1 MEAEFEFLNVLLMLL
16 VVFASAKAASF
27 IFNRIGV
34 PGLVGEILVGVIFA
48 SVVLGDSTIAENL
61 GLFTVNP
68 DGTRNDDTTM
78 YHVLEVFSELGVM
91 FLLFSVGLETRVKD
105 LMSVGKAAF
114 LVAFLGVLI
123 PFCFGYAYV
132 EYFQDGNMYHALFLG
147 AAMVATSVGITAR
160 VIKDMRLTDAKE
172 SRIIIGAAVID
183 DILGMIVLA
192 VVSGMAKSG
201 EIDIGNILIVTVS
214 AFAFVI
220 LVMLFAF
227 FAVPKIKAKWQE
239 HNDRKFEKD
248 KDFIPTK
255 FNMLIPGIALCFAF
269 AYLAEYIGLAAII
282 GAFLAGMVFAEYSIV
297 WGLDEKVE
305 AISTLLVSFFFVN
318 VGMKVDL
325 SGIDGG
331 LIITII
337 IVIVLAII
345 GKYIGCSLGAKI
357 GDKSL
362 EKSSLN
368 IIGIGM
374 VPRGEV
380 GIIVASIGLKIV
392 VDGGTAISSELY
404 TVVVMMSVLTTI
416 IAPPLLSAAFKKK
429 YKTDYVVQPDDQL

>member
-1 MEAEFEFLNVLLMLL
+1 MAEFEFVEALLMLL
-16 VVFASAKAASF
+16 VVFCSAKAASF
-27 IFNRIGV
+27 VFNRIGI

-48 SVVLGDSTIAENL
+48 SLVIGDTTIAESL
-61 GLFTVNP
+61 GLY
-68 DGTRNDDTTM
+68 DGSGSDRQETEI

-105 LMSVGKAAF
+105 LLSVGKAAF
-114 LVAFLGVLI
+114 LVALLGVLV
-123 PFCFGYAYV
+123 PFVFGYAYV
-132 EYFQDGNMYHALFLG
+132 EFLYDGNMYHALFMG

-201 EIDIGNILIVTVS
+201 EIDIVNIISVTLS

-220 LVMLFAF
+220 IIMLFSY
-227 FAVPKIKAKWQE
+227 FAVPWLKKKAQE
-239 HNDRKFEKD
+239 HNDAKFEKD
-248 KDFIPTK
+248 KDYIPTK
-255 FNMLIPGIALCFAF
+255 YNMLIICIALCFAF
-269 AYLAEYIGLAAII
+269 AYLAEFIGLAAII
-282 GAFLAGMVFAEYSIV
+282 GAFLAGMIFADYVVI
-297 WGLDEKVE
+297 WGLEEKVE
-305 AISTLLVSFFFVN
+305 AINSLLVSFFFVN
-318 VGMKVDL
+318 VGMKVNL
-325 SGIDGG
+325 SGIDVDM
-331 LIITII
+331 IITIV
-337 IVIVLAII
+337 IVISLAVL
-345 GKYIGCSLGAKI
+345 GKYIGCSMGAKI

-362 EKSSLN
+362 EKSSMN

-392 VDGGTAISSELY
+392 VDGGTAISTELY
-404 TVVVMMSVLTTI
+404 TVVVLMSVITTI
-416 IAPPLLSAAFKKK
+416 IAPPLLSAAYKKK

>member
-1 MEAEFEFLNVLLMLL
+1 MDLLEVLLML
-16 VVFASAKAASF
+16 VIVFVSAKAASF
-27 IFNRIGV
+27 VFNRIGI
-34 PGLVGEILVGVIFA
+34 PGLVGEILVGVILA
-48 SVVLGDSTIAENL
+48 SVAIGGVTFAESL
-61 GLFTVNP
+61 GLYEMVGGVRQETE
-68 DGTRNDDTTM
+68 M
-78 YHVLEVFSELGVM
+78 YHVLDVFSELGVM

-114 LVAFLGVLI
+114 LVALLGVMI
-123 PFCFGYAYV
+123 PFVFGYAYV
-132 EYFQDGNMYHALFLG
+132 EFFQDGDMYHALFLG

-192 VVSGMAKSG
+192 IVSGMAKSG
-201 EIDIGNILIVTVS
+201 EIDIVNIIVVAVS

-220 LVMLFAF
+220 LVMLFAYF
-227 FAVPKIKAKWQE
+227 VVPKIKAKVQE
-239 HNDRKFEKD
+239 YNDAKFEQD
-248 KDFIPTK
+248 KNYIPTK
-255 FNMLIPGIALCFAF
+255 FNMLIPGIALCLAFAF
-269 AYLAEYIGLAAII
+269 LAEYIGLAAII
-282 GAFLAGMVFAEYSIV
+282 GAFLAGMIFADYAII
-297 WGLDEKVE
+297 WGLEEKIE
-305 AISTLLVSFFFVN
+305 AINTFLVSFFFVN
-318 VGMKVDL
+318 VGLKVDI
-325 SGIDGG
+325 SGVDWA
-331 LIITII
+331 LILTIV
-337 IVIVLAII
+337 IVIVLAVL

-392 VDGGTAISSELY
+392 VEGGGTAISQELY
-404 TVVVMMSVLTTI
+404 TVVVLMSVITTI
-416 IAPPLLSAAFKKK
+416 IAPPLLSSAFKKR
-429 YKTDYVVQPDDQL
+429 YKADYKVQPEDQL

>member
-1 MEAEFEFLNVLLMLL
+1 MAEFEFVEALLMLL
-16 VVFASAKAASF
+16 VVFCSAKAASF
-27 IFNRIGV
+27 VFNRIGI

-48 SVVLGDSTIAENL
+48 SLVIGDTTIAESL
-61 GLFTVNP
+61 GLYNGSGSDRQETEI
-68 DGTRNDDTTM
+68 

-105 LMSVGKAAF
+105 LLSVGKAAF
-114 LVAFLGVLI
+114 LVALLGVLV
-123 PFCFGYAYV
+123 PFVFGYAYV
-132 EYFQDGNMYHALFLG
+132 EFLYDGNMYHALFMG

-201 EIDIGNILIVTVS
+201 EIDIVNIISVTLS

-220 LVMLFAF
+220 IIMLFSY
-227 FAVPKIKAKWQE
+227 FAVPWLKKKAQE
-239 HNDRKFEKD
+239 HNDAKFEKD
-248 KDFIPTK
+248 KDYIPTK
-255 FNMLIPGIALCFAF
+255 YNMLIICIALCFAF
-269 AYLAEYIGLAAII
+269 AYLAEFIGLAAII
-282 GAFLAGMVFAEYSIV
+282 GAFLAGMIFADYAVI
-297 WGLDEKVE
+297 WGLEEKVE
-305 AISTLLVSFFFVN
+305 AINSLLVSFFFVN
-318 VGMKVDL
+318 VGMKVNL
-325 SGIDGG
+325 SGIDVDM
-331 LIITII
+331 IITIV
-337 IVIVLAII
+337 IVISLAVL
-345 GKYIGCSLGAKI
+345 GKYIGCSMGAKI

-362 EKSSLN
+362 EKSSMN

-392 VDGGTAISSELY
+392 VDGGTAISTELY
-404 TVVVMMSVLTTI
+404 TVVVLMSVITTI
-416 IAPPLLSAAFKKK
+416 IAPPLLSAAYKKK

>member
-1 MEAEFEFLNVLLMLL
+1 METEFEFLKVLLMLF
-16 VVFASAKAASF
+16 VVFCSAKAASF
-27 IFNRIGV
+27 VFNRIGV

-48 SVVLGDSTIAENL
+48 SVMFGDTTIAESL
-61 GLFTVNP
+61 GLYNGSGADREETEI
-68 DGTRNDDTTM
+68 

-114 LVAFLGVLI
+114 LVAMLGVLV
-123 PFCFGYAYV
+123 PFVFGYAYV
-132 EYFQDGNMYHALFLG
+132 EYFYDGNMYHALFLG

-201 EIDIGNILIVTVS
+201 EIDIGNIAVVTIS

-220 LVMLFAF
+220 LIMLFSYF
-227 FAVPKIKAKWQE
+227 VVPKIKQKVQKY
-239 HNDRKFEKD
+239 NDAKFEKD
-248 KDFIPTK
+248 KDYIPTK
-255 FNMLIPGIALCFAF
+255 FNMLILGIALCFGF
-269 AYLAEYIGLAAII
+269 AYLAEFIGLAAII
-282 GAFLAGMVFAEYSIV
+282 GAFLAGMIFADYAVI
-297 WGLDEKVE
+297 WGLEEKTE
-305 AISTLLVSFFFVN
+305 AINSLLVSFFFVN
-318 VGMKVDL
+318 VGMKVNL
-325 SGIDGG
+325 SGVDTN
-331 LIITII
+331 LVITIVV
-337 IVIVLAII
+337 VIVLAIL
-345 GKYIGCSLGAKI
+345 GKYIGCSAGAKL

-362 EKSSLN
+362 GGSSMN

-380 GIIVASIGLKIV
+380 GIIVASIGLKII
-392 VDGGTAISSELY
+392 VDGGTAISTELY
-404 TVVVMMSVLTTI
+404 TVVVLMSVLTTI

>member
-1 MEAEFEFLNVLLMLL
+1 MAEFEFVEALLMLL
-16 VVFASAKAASF
+16 VVFCSAKAASF
-27 IFNRIGV
+27 VFNRIGI

-48 SVVLGDSTIAENL
+48 SLVIGDTTIAESL
-61 GLFTVNP
+61 GLYNGSGSDRQETEI
-68 DGTRNDDTTM
+68 

-105 LMSVGKAAF
+105 LLSVGKAAF
-114 LVAFLGVLI
+114 LVALLGVLV
-123 PFCFGYAYV
+123 PFVFGYAYV
-132 EYFQDGNMYHALFLG
+132 EFLYDGNMYHALFMG

-201 EIDIGNILIVTVS
+201 EIDIVNIISVTLS

-220 LVMLFAF
+220 IIMLFSY
-227 FAVPKIKAKWQE
+227 FAVPWLKKKAQE
-239 HNDRKFEKD
+239 YNDAKFEKD
-248 KDFIPTK
+248 KDYIPTK
-255 FNMLIPGIALCFAF
+255 YNMLIICIALCFAF
-269 AYLAEYIGLAAII
+269 AYLAEFIGLAAII
-282 GAFLAGMVFAEYSIV
+282 GAFLAGMIFADYAVI
-297 WGLDEKVE
+297 WGLEEKVE
-305 AISTLLVSFFFVN
+305 AINSLLVSFFFVN
-318 VGMKVDL
+318 VGMKVNL
-325 SGIDGG
+325 SGIDVDM
-331 LIITII
+331 IITIV
-337 IVIVLAII
+337 IVIALAVL
-345 GKYIGCSLGAKI
+345 GKYIGCSMGAKI

-362 EKSSLN
+362 EKSSMN

-392 VDGGTAISSELY
+392 VDGGTAISTELY
-404 TVVVMMSVLTTI
+404 TVVVLMSVITTI
-416 IAPPLLSAAFKKK
+416 IAPPLLSAAYKKK

>member
-1 MEAEFEFLNVLLMLL
+1 MDLLEVLLML
-16 VVFASAKAASF
+16 VIVFVSAKAASF
-27 IFNRIGV
+27 VFNRIGI
-34 PGLVGEILVGVIFA
+34 PGLVGEILVGVVLA
-48 SVVLGDSTIAENL
+48 SVAIGGVTFAESL
-61 GLFTVNP
+61 GLYEMVGGVREETE
-68 DGTRNDDTTM
+68 M
-78 YHVLEVFSELGVM
+78 YHVLDVFSELGVM

-114 LVAFLGVLI
+114 LVALLGVMI
-123 PFCFGYAYV
+123 PFVFGYAYV
-132 EYFQDGNMYHALFLG
+132 EFFQDRNMYHALFLG

-192 VVSGMAKSG
+192 IVSGMAKSG
-201 EIDIGNILIVTVS
+201 EIDIVNIIVVAVS

-220 LVMLFAF
+220 LVMLFAYF
-227 FAVPKIKAKWQE
+227 VVPKIKAKVQE
-239 HNDRKFEKD
+239 YNDAKFEQD
-248 KDFIPTK
+248 KNYIPTK
-255 FNMLIPGIALCFAF
+255 FNMLIPAIALCLAFAF
-269 AYLAEYIGLAAII
+269 LAEYIGLAAII
-282 GAFLAGMVFAEYSIV
+282 GAFLAGMIFADYAII
-297 WGLDEKVE
+297 WGLEEKIE
-305 AISTLLVSFFFVN
+305 AINTFLVSFFFVN
-318 VGMKVDL
+318 VGLKVDI
-325 SGIDGG
+325 SGVDGA
-331 LIITII
+331 LILTIV
-337 IVIVLAII
+337 IVIVLAVL

-392 VDGGTAISSELY
+392 LEGGGTAISQELY
-404 TVVVMMSVLTTI
+404 TVVVLMSVITTI
-416 IAPPLLSAAFKKK
+416 IAPPLLSSAFKKR
-429 YKTDYVVQPDDQL
+429 YKADYKVQPEDQL

>member
-1 MEAEFEFLNVLLMLL
+1 MAEFEFVEALLMLL
-16 VVFASAKAASF
+16 VVFCSAKAASF
-27 IFNRIGV
+27 VFNRIGI

-48 SVVLGDSTIAENL
+48 SLVIGDTTIAESL
-61 GLFTVNP
+61 GLY
-68 DGTRNDDTTM
+68 DGSGSDRQETEI

-105 LMSVGKAAF
+105 LLSVGKAAF
-114 LVAFLGVLI
+114 LVALLGVLV
-123 PFCFGYAYV
+123 PFVFGYAYV
-132 EYFQDGNMYHALFLG
+132 EFLYDGNMYHALFMG

-201 EIDIGNILIVTVS
+201 EIDIVNIISVTLS

-220 LVMLFAF
+220 IIMLFSY
-227 FAVPKIKAKWQE
+227 FAVPWLKKKAQE
-239 HNDRKFEKD
+239 HNDAKFEKD
-248 KDFIPTK
+248 KDYIPTK
-255 FNMLIPGIALCFAF
+255 YNMLIICIALCFAF
-269 AYLAEYIGLAAII
+269 AYLAEFIGLAAII
-282 GAFLAGMVFAEYSIV
+282 GAFLAGMIFADYAVI
-297 WGLDEKVE
+297 WGLEEKVE
-305 AISTLLVSFFFVN
+305 AINSLLVSFFFVN
-318 VGMKVDL
+318 VGMKVNL
-325 SGIDGG
+325 SGIDVDM
-331 LIITII
+331 IITIV
-337 IVIVLAII
+337 IVISLAVL
-345 GKYIGCSLGAKI
+345 GKYIGCSMGAKI

-362 EKSSLN
+362 EKSSMN

-392 VDGGTAISSELY
+392 VDGGTAISTELY
-404 TVVVMMSVLTTI
+404 TVVVLMSVITTI
-416 IAPPLLSAAFKKK
+416 IAPPLLSAAYKKK

>member
-16 VVFASAKAASF
+16 VVFVSAKFASF
-27 IFNRIGV
+27 VFNRIGV

-48 SVVLGDSTIAENL
+48 SVVLGDSTIAESL
-61 GLFTVNP
+61 GIFTTNP
-68 DGTRNDDTTM
+68 DGSRNDDTTM

-105 LMSVGKAAF
+105 LLSVGKAAF

-132 EYFQDGNMYHALFLG
+132 EFFQDGNMYHALFLG

-201 EIDIGNILIVTVS
+201 DIDIGNILIVTIS

-220 LVMLFAF
+220 IVMLFAF
-227 FAVPKIKAKWQE
+227 FAVPWLKARAQAY
-239 HNDRKFEKD
+239 NDAKFEKN
-248 KDFIPTK
+248 KDYIPVK
-255 FNMLIPGIALCFAF
+255 FNMLIPAIALCFAF
-269 AYLAEYIGLAAII
+269 AYLAEFIGLAAII
-282 GAFLAGMVFAEYSIV
+282 GAFLAGMVFAEYSLV

-325 SGIDGG
+325 SGINGP
-331 LIITII
+331 LIITIVVVI
-337 IVIVLAII
+337 ILAIL
-345 GKYIGCSLGAKI
+345 GKYIGCSIGAKL

-392 VDGGTAISSELY
+392 VDGGTAISTELY
-404 TVVVMMSVLTTI
+404 TVVVLMSVLTTI
-416 IAPPLLSAAFKKK
+416 IAPPLLSSAFNKK
-429 YKTDYVVQPDDQL
+429 YKTDYVIQPEDQM

>member
-1 MEAEFEFLNVLLMLL
+1 MEAEFDFLQVMLMLL
-16 VVFASAKAASF
+16 VVFVSAKGASF
-27 IFNRIGV
+27 VFNRIGV

-48 SVVLGDSTIAENL
+48 SVVFGDSTIAESL
-61 GLFTVNP
+61 GIFTTNP
-68 DGTRNDDTTM
+68 DGSRSDDTTM

-105 LMSVGKAAF
+105 LLSVGKAAF
-114 LVAFLGVLI
+114 LVAFLGVMI
-123 PFCFGYAYV
+123 PFGLGYAYIQFF
-132 EYFQDGNMYHALFLG
+132 YDGNMYHALFLG

-201 EIDIGNILIVTVS
+201 DIDLGNIMLVTFS

-220 LVMLFAF
+220 VIMLFAF
-227 FAVPKIKAKWQE
+227 FAVPWLKAKAQE
-239 HNDRKFEKD
+239 FNDAKFEKN
-248 KDFIPTK
+248 KDYIPVK
-255 FNMLIPGIALCFAF
+255 YNMLIPAIASCFAF

-297 WGLDEKVE
+297 WGLDEKIE

-318 VGMKVDL
+318 VGLHVDF
-325 SGIDGG
+325 SGIDGSVI
-331 LIITII
+331 LTIVVVII
-337 IVIVLAII
+337 LAII
-345 GKYIGCSLGAKI
+345 GKFVGCSIGAKI
-357 GDKSL
+357 GDK
-362 EKSSLN
+362 EVDKSSAS

-374 VPRGEV
+374 IPRGEV
-380 GIIVASIGLKIV
+380 GIIVATIGTKIV
-392 VDGGTAISSELY
+392 VDGGYAVSTELY
-404 TVVVMMSVLTTI
+404 TVVVLMSVITTI
-416 IAPPLLSAAFKKK
+416 IAPPLLSMAFRKK
-429 YKTDYVVQPDDQL
+429 YRADYVVQPGDQM

>member
-1 MEAEFEFLNVLLMLL
+1 MEFEFLNVLLMLV

-27 IFNRIGV
+27 VFNRIGI
-34 PGLVGEILVGVIFA
+34 PGLVGEILVGVLFA
-48 SVVLGDSTIAENL
+48 SLVIGDTTIAQQL
-61 GLFTVNP
+61 GLYDMV
-68 DGTRNDDTTM
+68 DGKREETTT

-114 LVAFLGVLI
+114 LVALLGVMV
-123 PFCFGYAYV
+123 PFCFGYIYI
-132 EYFQDGNMYHALFLG
+132 EFFNDGNMYHALFLG

-192 VVSGMAKSG
+192 IVSGMANSG
-201 EIDIGNILIVTVS
+201 DINILDIVKITAL

-220 LVMLFAF
+220 VIMMFSYF
-227 FAVPKIKAKWQE
+227 VVPWIKNKVQAY
-239 HNDRKFEKD
+239 NDAKFEKD
-248 KDFIPTK
+248 KNYIPTK
-255 FNMLIPGIALCFAF
+255 LNMLVIGIVLCFAF
-269 AYLAEYIGLAAII
+269 AWLAETIGLAAII
-282 GAFLAGMVFAEYSIV
+282 GAFLAGMIFADYSVI
-297 WGLDEKVE
+297 WGLDEKME
-305 AISTLLVSFFFVN
+305 AINSLLVSFFFVN

-325 SGIDGG
+325 SGVDTQ
-331 LIITII
+331 LIMTVV
-337 IVIVLAII
+337 IVIVLAIL
-345 GKYIGCSLGAKI
+345 GKYIGCSIGAKL
-357 GDKSL
+357 GDKTL
-362 EKSSLN
+362 DRSSLN

-392 VDGGTAISSELY
+392 VDGGTAISTELY
-404 TVVVMMSVLTTI
+404 TVVVLMSVLTTI
-416 IAPPLLSAAFKKK
+416 IAPPLLSSAYKKK
-429 YKTDYVVQPDDQL
+429 YKADYVVQPEDQM